1 MVITGIG
8 VHYTLSVQREMVI
21 TGIGV
26 HYTLSV
32 QGEMVTRIREYMLDV
47 YVWKVALGSESANMI
62 TGRRKSGS

>member
-1 MVITGIG
+1 MVVRGIG

-32 QGEMVTRIREYMLDV
+32 QREMVTRIREYMLNV
-47 YVWKVALGSESANMI
+47 YIMFGK
-62 TGRRKSGS
+62 